1 MAQLNFSLP
10 DIMKAKIDD
19 IVAQG
24 AYSSASD
31 YLRDLVRR
39 DEQRLGDI
47 AEVQAMIDVGI
58 ASGIDERAPADIIES
73 IIAKHRID
81 A

>member
-24 AYSSASD
+24 AYASASD

-39 DEQRLGDI
+39 DE
-47 AEVQAMIDVGI
+47 
-58 ASGIDERAPADIIES
+58 ERAERIAALREALQYGRDSGRGMRSLQEIHADNR
-73 IIAKHRID
+73 ARRN
-81 A
+81 AA